1 MPYFLRQ
8 MELKL
13 NIKWEKRRTFALVL
27 VLAHQKDNSLFLG
40 DKQESI

>member
-27 VLAHQKDNSLFLG
+27 VLAPKRQ
-40 DKQESI
+40 